1 MEGIELLF
9 GCRLCPPDTAQ
20 HHLDQFIA
28 AVHVGVAQQ
37 GQQQRVSLAWL
48 GHAQKVVHLKRRCL
62 GRELA
67 ELGRVGLRK
76 GT

>member
-28 AVHVGVAQQ
+28 AVHAGVAQQ
-37 GQQQRVSLAWL
+37 GQQQSVPLAQL
-48 GHAQKVVHLKRRCL
+48 GHAEKVVHLQRCCL
-62 GRELA
+62 GSELA
-67 ELGRVGLRK
+67 ERG
-76 GT
+76 